1 MTSKQVRVKVTIE
14 NLVQDC
20 AISLQ
25 HKTRY
30 SYLPDKDVVDK
41 QHRDLKHISI
51 TLLNLLNYINKE
63 SEVEQRQDS
72 QFEVSRVF
80 AVSS

>member
-1 MTSKQVRVKVTIE
+1 MTSKQVRVEAALKH
-14 NLVQDC
+14 LVQRCTLSMQAKSKYYD
-20 AISLQ
+20 
-25 HKTRY
+25 
-30 SYLPDKDVVDK
+30 LPHLVVDI
-41 QHRDLKHISI
+41 QHRDLKHINT
-51 TLLNLLNYINKE
+51 TLLDILNYINEE

>member
-1 MTSKQVRVKVTIE
+1 MTSQQIRVQAALKD
-14 NLVQDC
+14 LLQLC
-20 AISLQ
+20 PHSLQ
-25 HKTRY
+25 YKTKY
-30 SYLPDKDVVDK
+30 YDLPELVIDC
-41 QHRDLKHISI
+41 QHRDLKLIYT
-51 TLLNLLNYINKE
+51 TLLDVLNYINEE

>member
-1 MTSKQVRVKVTIE
+1 MTSKQVRVEAALKH
-14 NLVQDC
+14 LVQRCTLSMQAKSKYPD
-20 AISLQ
+20 
-25 HKTRY
+25 
-30 SYLPDKDVVDK
+30 LPDLVIDI
-41 QHRDLKHISI
+41 QHRDLKHINT
-51 TLLNLLNYINKE
+51 TLLDILNYINEE